1 MATYSIRRILISIP
15 VLWGVLTLVFFS
27 VHFIPGDPAQVML
40 FGRGHPGDVQ
50 ALRHQL
56 GLDRPLL
63 VQYGDFLLH
72 AARLDFGTS
81 VVSHQPVM
89 QEIWARFPYTAAL
102 TVSAMVLSAVFGM
115 ITGVLAAVF
124 NRSPIGTAITS
135 FAVLGISV
143 PDFWLGTI
151 LAVIFG
157 VRLHWLPPAG
167 TGGFSSIILPSVTL
181 AIVVSAT
188 LTRLVRSSMVNIIGQ
203 DYVRTARAK
212 GVRGRVVIT
221 KHVLRN
227 ALIPVVTIFG
237 LTLGGLLGGAVILE
251 NVFAWPGLGTLAV
264 SAVTNRDFPV
274 IQGTTFFFAVILI
287 LANLLVD
294 LSYAFLDPRIHYS

>member
-143 PDFWLGTI
+143 PDFWLGTV

-294 LSYAFLDPRIHYS
+294 LSYAFLDPRIHFS

>member
-1 MATYSIRRILISIP
+1 MITYTIRRVLVSIP

-27 VHFIPGDPAQVML
+27 IHFIPGDPAQVML
-40 FGRGHPGDVQ
+40 FGRGHPGDVA

-63 VQYGDFLLH
+63 VQYVDFISH
-72 AARLDFGTS
+72 AARLDFGKSIVTHQS
-81 VVSHQPVM
+81 VM
-89 QEIWARFPYTAAL
+89 TEIWARFPYTAELA
-102 TVSAMVLSAVFGM
+102 VSAMVLASVFGLV
-115 ITGVLAAVF
+115 TGVLAAMY
-124 NRSPIGTAITS
+124 NRRPLGTFITG

-143 PDFWLGTI
+143 PDFWLGTM
-151 LAVIFG
+151 LAVVFG
-157 VRLHWLPPAG
+157 VQLGWLPVAG
-167 TGGFSSIILPSVTL
+167 IGGFGNLVLPSITL
-181 AIVVSAT
+181 ATVVSAT
-188 LTRLVRSSMVNIIGQ
+188 LTRLVRSSMVGILSQ

-212 GVRGRVVIT
+212 GLRARVVIV
-221 KHVLRN
+221 KHVMRN

-237 LTLGGLLGGAVILE
+237 LSLGSLLGGAVILE

-264 SAVTNRDFPV
+264 SSVTNRDFPV

-287 LANLLVD
+287 GANLIVD

>member
-1 MATYSIRRILISIP
+1 VATYSIRRILVSIP

-56 GLDRPLL
+56 GLDRPIL
-63 VQYGDFLLH
+63 VQYGDFMLH
-72 AARLDFGTS
+72 AVRLDFGNS

-89 QEIWARFPYTAAL
+89 SEIWARFPYTAAL
-102 TVSAMVLSAVFGM
+102 AVSAMVLSAVFGM

>member
-1 MATYSIRRILISIP
+1 MLTYAVRRILISIP

-27 VHFIPGDPAQVML
+27 IHLIPGDPAQVML

-56 GLDRPLL
+56 GLDRPIL
-63 VQYGDFLLH
+63 VQYGDFILH

-102 TVSAMVLSAVFGM
+102 AVSAMVLSALFGM
-115 ITGVLAAVF
+115 TTGVLAAVF
-124 NRSPIGTAITS
+124 NRTALGTAITS

-143 PDFWLGTI
+143 PDFWLGTV

-167 TGGFSSIILPSVTL
+167 IGGFSNIILPSVTL

-188 LTRLVRSSMVNIIGQ
+188 LTRLVRSSMVNIISQ

-212 GVRGRVVIT
+212 GVRGIAIIT

-264 SAVTNRDFPV
+264 SAVINRDFPV

-287 LANLLVD
+287 GANLLVD

>member
-1 MATYSIRRILISIP
+1 MATYTVRRILISIP
-15 VLWGVLTLVFFS
+15 VLWGVLTLVFFAI
-27 VHFIPGDPAQVML
+27 HFIPGDPAQVML
-40 FGRGHPGDVQ
+40 FGRGHPGDVA

-63 VQYGDFLLH
+63 VQYWDFMLH
-72 AARLDFGTS
+72 AMRLDFGHS

-102 TVSAMVLSAVFGM
+102 AGSAMVLSGIFGT
-115 ITGVLAAVF
+115 ITGVLAAMY
-124 NRSPIGTAITS
+124 NRSPVGTAITS

-157 VRLHWLPPAG
+157 VKLHWLPPAG
-167 TGGFSSIILPSVTL
+167 TGGFSSIILPAVTL
-181 AIVVSAT
+181 ATVVSAT
-188 LTRLVRSSMVNIIGQ
+188 LTRLIRSSMVNIISQ
-203 DYVRTARAK
+203 DYIRTARAK
-212 GVRGRVVIT
+212 GVRDAVIIT

>member
-1 MATYSIRRILISIP
+1 MATYSIRRILVSIP

-72 AARLDFGTS
+72 AVRLDFGTS

-89 QEIWARFPYTAAL
+89 GEIWARFPYTAAL
-102 TVSAMVLSAVFGM
+102 AVSAMVLSAVFGM

-167 TGGFSSIILPSVTL
+167 PGGFSSIILPSVTL

>member
-143 PDFWLGTI
+143 PDFWLGTV

>member
-1 MATYSIRRILISIP
+1 MLTYAIRRLLISIP

-27 VHFIPGDPAQVML
+27 VHLIPGDPAQVML

-63 VQYGDFLLH
+63 VQYGDFLWH
-72 AARLDFGTS
+72 AVRLDFGTS
-81 VVSHQPVM
+81 VVSRQPVM

-102 TVSAMVLSAVFGM
+102 AISAMVLSAIFGM
-115 ITGVLAAVF
+115 ITGVMAAMF
-124 NRSPIGTAITS
+124 NRSPFGTAITS

-157 VRLHWLPPAG
+157 VKLHWLPPAG
-167 TGGFSSIILPSVTL
+167 TGGFSSIILPAVTL
-181 AIVVSAT
+181 ATVVSAT
-188 LTRLVRSSMVNIIGQ
+188 LTRLVWSSMVNIIGQ

-212 GVRGRVVIT
+212 GVRPSVIMT
-221 KHVLRN
+221 NHVLRN

-237 LTLGGLLGGAVILE
+237 LTLGSLLGGAVILE
-251 NVFAWPGLGTLAV
+251 
-264 SAVTNRDFPV
+264 
-274 IQGTTFFFAVILI
+274 
-287 LANLLVD
+287 
-294 LSYAFLDPRIHYS
+294 

>member
-1 MATYSIRRILISIP
+1 VATYSIRRILISIP

>member
-1 MATYSIRRILISIP
+1 

>member
-1 MATYSIRRILISIP
+1 MATYSIRRILVSIP

-27 VHFIPGDPAQVML
+27 VHLIPGDPAQVML

-72 AARLDFGTS
+72 AVRLDFGTS

-89 QEIWARFPYTAAL
+89 EEIWARFPYTAAL
-102 TVSAMVLSAVFGM
+102 AVSAMVLSALFGM
-115 ITGVLAAVF
+115 VTGVLAAVF

-212 GVRGRVVIT
+212 GVRGRVIIT

-287 LANLLVD
+287 LANLMVD

>member
-1 MATYSIRRILISIP
+1 VATYSIRRILISIP

-102 TVSAMVLSAVFGM
+102 AVSAMVLSAVFGM

-294 LSYAFLDPRIHYS
+294 LSYAFLDPRIHFS